1 MFLALEGLVAVDPR
15 NSLGQTPPAASVL
28 NLSSLNAPT
37 WSACPPDCLFSWRAP
52 FCRMLRTRP
61 CSPGPWDWHL
71 VSDPRS
77 L

>member
-28 NLSSLNAPT
+28 NVNSLNAPT
-37 WSACPPDCLFSWRAP
+37 WSACPPDCLFSWWAP

-61 CSPGPWDWHL
+61 YSPGPWDRRL
-71 VSDPRS
+71 VSGWRS